1 MVAPSADAPT
11 GGAGRI
17 AGALLDASG
26 TGLLALGLSFPILAL
41 RTDQNMS
48 NQLVL
53 GQRWGYVAIA
63 VALAFGARLAYLL
76 APSRPPPRLHRAAA
90 ETEHSALL
98 TRVLTIVGAALL
110 VAYPFVVILLAGRT

>member
-1 MVAPSADAPT
+1 MAAPSADAPT
-11 GGAGRI
+11 VGAGRI
-17 AGALLDASG
+17 TGALLDAAG

-63 VALAFGARLAYLL
+63 VALAFAARLAYLL
-76 APSRPPPRLHRAAA
+76 APSRPAPRLRRAAA
-90 ETEHSALL
+90 ETEQARS
-98 TRVLTIVGAALL
+98 
-110 VAYPFVVILLAGRT
+110 